1 MDKAPLS
8 QGRRRLS
15 EHAAVVADPEAVEPL
30 WAVAAGVELGRGDDE
45 GDLASP
51 GRCVTTALHPRD

>member
-1 MDKAPLS
+1 MDKALPS

-15 EHAAVVADPEAVEPL
+15 EHAAAVADPEAVEL
-30 WAVAAGVELGRGDDE
+30 TQSSSGRGDGE